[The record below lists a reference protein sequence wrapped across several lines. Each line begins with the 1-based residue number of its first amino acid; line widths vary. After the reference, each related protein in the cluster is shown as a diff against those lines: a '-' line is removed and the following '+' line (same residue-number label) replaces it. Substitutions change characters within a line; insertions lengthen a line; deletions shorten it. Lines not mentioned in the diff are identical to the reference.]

1 MTSEDQTNQ
10 DLNHDSG
17 SPSENE
23 EELFPD
29 SPAKVSDST
38 GSLKGNKKKALGSQG
53 LYPSKPSN
61 QVKTSNYSRPAVT
74 NSVSPINQRSRK
86 RQPTSYYHPND
97 YYLGTD
103 WPRLIVGT
111 LASLI
116 LLVSV
121 GILALYLFDRFES
134 DTPTPQTIVSSDCE
148 SSTINAYLCAGD
160 STPVKQIDVPPSA
173 LFSGKNAAGTWVA
186 FQDPVAPSVQ
196 LWSRASDLTASNLDD
211 LEVVNCENLDESEDL
226 SDN

>member
-1 MTSEDQTNQ
+1 MTSEDQINQ
-10 DLNHDSG
+10 GLNSDSG
-17 SPSENE
+17 SEGESA
-23 EELFPD
+23 EELYPD
-29 SPAKVSDST
+29 SPAKISEDAG
-38 GSLKGNKKKALGSQG
+38 GSNEKKASNKQG
-53 LYPSKPSN
+53 LYPSKPSK
-61 QVKTSNYSRPAVT
+61 QVKASNFSRAPVT
-74 NSVSPINQRSRK
+74 HSALPTNQRSQK

-134 DTPTPQTIVSSDCE
+134 DTITPQTVVTSDGE

-160 STPVKQIDVPPSA
+160 GTPVKQIDVPPSA
-173 LFSGKNAAGTWVA
+173 LFSGKNAAGTWIA

-196 LWSRASDLTASNLDD
+196 LWSRAADLTASNLDN
-211 LEVVNCENLDESEDL
+211 LEVVNCENLDGSKEL
-226 SDN
+226 SDD

>member
-1 MTSEDQTNQ
+1 MTSEDQINQ
-10 DLNHDSG
+10 NLDDDSG
-17 SPSENE
+17 GEDDKAE
-23 EELFPD
+23 MLYPD
-29 SPAKVSDST
+29 SPSKSPDET
-38 GSLKGNKKKALGSQG
+38 GTPKEKKAFGNQG
-53 LYPSKPSN
+53 LYPSKPLSHN
-61 QVKTSNYSRPAVT
+61 TTSNLSRPAVT
-74 NSVSPINQRSRK
+74 NSAPSANIRSRK

-134 DTPTPQTIVSSDCE
+134 DTVTPQTIITSENE

-160 STPVKQIDVPPSA
+160 SIPVKQIDVPPSA
-173 LFSGKNAAGTWVA
+173 LFSGKNAAGTWIA

-196 LWSRASDLTASNLDD
+196 LWSRAADLAAGNTSD
-211 LEVVNCENLDESEDL
+211 LEVVNCENLDASEEL

>member
-1 MTSEDQTNQ
+1 MTSEDQINQ
-10 DLNHDSG
+10 GLNRNSG
-17 SPSENE
+17 SAGESE

-29 SPAKVSDST
+29 SPAKISD
-38 GSLKGNKKKALGSQG
+38 GAGGLKGSKVPGSQG
-53 LYPSKPSN
+53 LYPSKPSS
-61 QVKTSNYSRPAVT
+61 QIKTSNYSRPVVA
-74 NSVSPINQRSRK
+74 NSVPSTNQRSRK

-134 DTPTPQTIVSSDCE
+134 DTPTPQMIVTSDGE

-160 STPVKQIDVPPSA
+160 SSPVKQIDVPPSA

-196 LWSRASDLTASNLDD
+196 VWSRATDLTASNLDN
-211 LEVVNCENLDESEDL
+211 LEVVNCENLDESEEL

>member
-1 MTSEDQTNQ
+1 MTSEDQINQ
-10 DLNHDSG
+10 DLDSG
-17 SPSENE
+17 SESAGESEE
-23 EELFPD
+23 ALFPD
-29 SPAKVSDST
+29 SPGKVSDGT
-38 GSLKGNKKKALGSQG
+38 AGLRGNKLLGSQG

-61 QVKTSNYSRPAVT
+61 KIKTSNYSRPAVT
-74 NSVSPINQRSRK
+74 NSVPPINQRSRK
-86 RQPTSYYHPND
+86 RQPTNYYHPND

-134 DTPTPQTIVSSDCE
+134 DTLTPQVIVTSDGE
-148 SSTINAYLCAGD
+148 SNTINAYLCAGD
-160 STPVKQIDVPPSA
+160 SSPVNQIDIPPSA

-196 LWSRASDLTASNLDD
+196 LWSRVTDLMANNLDD
-211 LEVVNCENLDESEDL
+211 LEVVNCENLEESEELTD
-226 SDN
+226 S

>member
-1 MTSEDQTNQ
+1 MTSEDQINKG
-10 DLNHDSG
+10 LASNSG
-17 SPSENE
+17 SASESE
-23 EELFPD
+23 EELYPD
-29 SPAKVSDST
+29 SPTKISDATAAVRDKKTST
-38 GSLKGNKKKALGSQG
+38 KQG
-53 LYPSKPSN
+53 LYPSKPSK
-61 QVKTSNYSRPAVT
+61 QVKVSNYSRPP
-74 NSVSPINQRSRK
+74 VSHGVQPGNQRSRK

-134 DTPTPQTIVSSDCE
+134 DTITTPTIVTSDGD

-173 LFSGKNAAGTWVA
+173 LFSGK
-186 FQDPVAPSVQ
+186 
-196 LWSRASDLTASNLDD
+196 
-211 LEVVNCENLDESEDL
+211 
-226 SDN
+226 

>member
-1 MTSEDQTNQ
+1 MTSEDQINQ
-10 DLNHDSG
+10 GLDRDSG
-17 SPSENE
+17 SARENAE
-23 EELFPD
+23 KLYPD
-29 SPAKVSDST
+29 SPAKFSDDA
-38 GSLKGNKKKALGSQG
+38 GNLKEKKVFGKQG

-61 QVKTSNYSRPAVT
+61 QVKTSNYSPPAVT
-74 NSVSPINQRSRK
+74 HSVSPTNQRSRK

-134 DTPTPQTIVSSDCE
+134 DTITPQTIVTSDGE
-148 SSTINAYLCAGD
+148 SSTINVYLCAGD
-160 STPVKQIDVPPSA
+160 NTPVKQIDVPPSA
-173 LFSGKNAAGTWVA
+173 LFSGKNAAGTWIA

-196 LWSRASDLTASNLDD
+196 LWSRAADLAANNLDD
-211 LEVVNCENLDESEDL
+211 LEVVNCENLDGSEEL

>member
-1 MTSEDQTNQ
+1 MTSEDQINQ
-10 DLNHDSG
+10 DLDHDSG
-17 SPSENE
+17 SASESV
-23 EELFPD
+23 EELYPN
-29 SPAKVSDST
+29 SPAEVSGDA
-38 GSLKGNKKKALGSQG
+38 GSLKEKRVFGNQG

-61 QVKTSNYSRPAVT
+61 QVRTSNHSRPTVT
-74 NSVSPINQRSRK
+74 NSVPPANQRSRK
-86 RQPTSYYHPND
+86 RQPTNYYHPND

-134 DTPTPQTIVSSDCE
+134 DTVTPQPIITSDGE
-148 SSTINAYLCAGD
+148 LSTINAYLCAGD

-173 LFSGKNAAGTWVA
+173 LFSGKNAAGTWIA

-196 LWSRASDLTASNLDD
+196 LWSRVADLTASNLSD
-211 LEVVNCENLDESEDL
+211 LEVVNCENLDDPEQL

>member
-1 MTSEDQTNQ
+1 MTSEDQINKG
-10 DLNHDSG
+10 LAGNSG
-17 SPSENE
+17 SASENQ
-23 EELFPD
+23 EELYPD
-29 SPAKVSDST
+29 TPTKISDATEAARDKKTST
-38 GSLKGNKKKALGSQG
+38 KQG
-53 LYPSKPSN
+53 LYPSKPSK
-61 QVKTSNYSRPAVT
+61 QIKASNYSRPP
-74 NSVSPINQRSRK
+74 VSHGVQPVNQRSRK

-134 DTPTPQTIVSSDCE
+134 DTITTPTIVTSDGD

-160 STPVKQIDVPPSA
+160 SIPVKQIDVPPSA
-173 LFSGKNAAGTWVA
+173 LFSGKNAAGTWIA

-196 LWSRASDLTASNLDD
+196 LWSRAADLAVGDISD
-211 LEVVNCENLDESEDL
+211 LEVVNCENLDASEEL

>member
-1 MTSEDQTNQ
+1 MASEDQKNQ
-10 DLNHDSG
+10 GLNPDSG
-17 SPSENE
+17 SSDESQ

-29 SPAKVSDST
+29 SLSKVSDSA
-38 GSLKGNKKKALGSQG
+38 GGLKRNKVIGSQG

-61 QVKTSNYSRPAVT
+61 PIKTSNYSRPAVT
-74 NSVSPINQRSRK
+74 NSVPPINQRSRK
-86 RQPTSYYHPND
+86 RQPTNYYHPND

-103 WPRLIVGT
+103 WPRVIVGT

-134 DTPTPQTIVSSDCE
+134 DTSTQQVIVASDGE
-148 SSTINAYLCAGD
+148 STTINAYLCAGD
-160 STPVKQIDVPPSA
+160 SSPVKQIDIPPSA

-196 LWSRASDLTASNLDD
+196 LWSRVTDLTASNLDD
-211 LEVVNCENLDESEDL
+211 LDVVNCENLVEPENL
-226 SDN
+226 SNN